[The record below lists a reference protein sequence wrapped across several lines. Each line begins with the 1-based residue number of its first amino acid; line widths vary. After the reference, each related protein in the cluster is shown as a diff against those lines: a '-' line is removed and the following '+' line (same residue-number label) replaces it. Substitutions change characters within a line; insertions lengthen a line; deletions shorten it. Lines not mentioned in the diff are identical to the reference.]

1 MSYSAEQDKRAEHS
15 MILTVIED
23 LIFLS
28 KIRQTAQLTGVE
40 IEVVDPQQVRDRLSD
55 PSVRALILDLNHRSG
70 SAVDVIRSVKSDGA
84 TRHIRIV
91 GFLSH
96 VQGDLA
102 AAAREAGCDMVL
114 ARSAFSLQ
122 LPQLLRQLAGENE
135 HTGSDGA

>member
-1 MSYSAEQDKRAEHS
+1 

-40 IEVVDPQQVRDRLSD
+40 IDVVDPQQVHDRLSD
-55 PSVRALILDLNHRSG
+55 PSVRALIFDLNHRSG

-84 TRHIRIV
+84 THHFRIV

-96 VQGDLA
+96 VHGDLA
-102 AAAREAGCDMVL
+102 AAARQAGCDMVL

-122 LPQLLRQLAGENE
+122 LPQLLRQLAGEDG
-135 HTGSDGA
+135 HAGSDGT